1 MKIALQDKKV
11 LSAFL
16 KRSSHEGRV
25 LVTDGDE
32 LRGAWG
38 ERPLVAKWDKKGKL
52 IQIPS
57 SDKGV
62 RKAQAALSS
71 LLERSSV

>member
-1 MKIALQDKKV
+1 VKIALQDKKV
-11 LSAFL
+11 LGAFL
-16 KRSSHEGRV
+16 KRSSFEGRV

-32 LRGAWG
+32 LRGTWG
-38 ERPLVAKWDKKGKL
+38 ERPLVAKWDKKDKL

-62 RKAQAALSS
+62 RKAQTALNS
-71 LLERSSV
+71 LLERESV

>member
-11 LSAFL
+11 LGAFL
-16 KRSSHEGRV
+16 SVLHSGRV

-32 LRGAWG
+32 LRGTWG
-38 ERPLVAKWDKKGKL
+38 DRPLVAKWDKKDKL

-62 RKAQAALSS
+62 RKAQTALKS
-71 LLERSSV
+71 LLERESV